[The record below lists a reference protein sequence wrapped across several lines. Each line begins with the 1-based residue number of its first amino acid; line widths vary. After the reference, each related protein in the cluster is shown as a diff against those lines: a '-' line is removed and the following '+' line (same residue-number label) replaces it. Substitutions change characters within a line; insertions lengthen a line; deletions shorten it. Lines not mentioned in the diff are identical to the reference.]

1 MSSSKYTPQMCN
13 AAGTFTVGSRGM
25 SLIGGRMSRRLLRN
39 ELEANGMT
47 RKQADEYLT
56 AQGFPKAQ
64 PVRRAK

>member
-1 MSSSKYTPQMCN
+1 MNKPRYTPDMCN
-13 AAGTFTVGSRGM
+13 AAGAFAVGSHGM
-25 SLIGGRMSRRLLRN
+25 SLIGGRMSRRILRN

-56 AQGFPKAQ
+56 AAGFPKQQ